1 MRSTKNVYLQVQP
14 SQVSRVDLD
23 TPELP
28 SPSDW
33 RRKLP
38 HLICKFTVGV
48 SGEGERGWRGSV
60 SPARTGFDLARKSK
74 VVIIEKPGRSELI
87 SS

>member
-28 SPSDW
+28 SPCYW
-33 RRKLP
+33 LRKLP
-38 HLICKFTVGV
+38 HLICKFTVGARV
-48 SGEGERGWRGSV
+48 GGSV
-60 SPARTGFDLARKSK
+60 SPASTGFDLARKSK
-74 VVIIEKPGRSELI
+74 ALVIEKSLLSELI
-87 SS
+87 ST